1 MAGRSDSRSAVLLD
15 LDETMLQS
23 DRGFHRAARD
33 TAQALC
39 RDSPAVDAE
48 VLRDTLIA
56 AIDRVWQAKTIDQKW
71 YGTNESE
78 WVLIWEETLTAVGL
92 RDRISPRDAITLHH
106 AKMRRNHELYPDV
119 VPALEALAG
128 RFKLAIVTNGDT
140 TTQRAKIEA
149 TGLAPLVNAILV
161 SGELGVGK
169 PDPRIFDR
177 ALAMLDVPPR
187 QAVHV
192 GDSLEADVA
201 GARASGIGAVWVN
214 RSGVPAPT
222 GHTKPDHQIR
232 SLAELPTLV
241 DQLLDQPDP

>member
-1 MAGRSDSRSAVLLD
+1 M
-15 LDETMLQS
+15 
-23 DRGFHRAARD
+23 
-33 TAQALC
+33 
-39 RDSPAVDAE
+39 
-48 VLRDTLIA
+48 
-56 AIDRVWQAKTIDQKW
+56 
-71 YGTNESE
+71 
-78 WVLIWEETLTAVGL
+78 
-92 RDRISPRDAITLHH
+92 
-106 AKMRRNHELYPDV
+106 
-119 VPALEALAG
+119 
-128 RFKLAIVTNGDT
+128 
-140 TTQRAKIEA
+140 
-149 TGLAPLVNAILV
+149 NAILV